1 MAGSR
6 KGERRGAADPNH
18 IRRTAAP
25 AKQRKPKA
33 LGGVPKVGSAGGLAS
48 IINRPRVGPAQ
59 MERDVEAYFLISG
72 KRERLPK
79 DIMLSAAR
87 YFEETAIQYSR
98 VLAANMQAAAQAVE
112 PADRLVL
119 EMAVRDAEGVVD
131 KYVAMAADTAMKV
144 APYMHAKLAALITAP
159 GNEKT
164 NSSLLSMLMRDL
176 DEAGKPARYIEHIPG
191 EGAK

>member
-33 LGGVPKVGSAGGLAS
+33 LGGVAKVGSAGGLAS

-87 YFEETAIQYSR
+87 YFEETAIQYAR
-98 VLAANMQAAAQAVE
+98 VMQANMVAAAQAQKVE
-112 PADRLVL
+112 DRVVL
-119 EMAVRDAEGVVD
+119 EMAVREAEGAVD

-144 APYMHAKLAALITAP
+144 APYIHAKLAALITAP

-164 NSSLLSMLMRDL
+164 NATLLSMLMRDL
-176 DEAGKPARYIEHIPG
+176 DEAGRQAKYIDHIPTD
-191 EGAK
+191 GAK

>member
-18 IRRTAAP
+18 IRKTAAP
-25 AKQRKPKA
+25 AKQRKPKP
-33 LGGVPKVGSAGGLAS
+33 LGGVPKLGSVGLAR
-48 IINRPRVGPAQ
+48 IVNRPRVGPEQ

-87 YFEETAIQYSR
+87 YFEETAIQYAR
-98 VLAANMQAAAQAVE
+98 VMQANMVAAAQAQKVE
-112 PADRLVL
+112 DRVVL
-119 EMAVRDAEGVVD
+119 EMAVREAEGAVD

-144 APYMHAKLAALITAP
+144 APYIHAKLAALITAP

-164 NSSLLSMLMRDL
+164 NATLLSMLMRDL
-176 DEAGKPARYIEHIPG
+176 DEAGRQAKYIDHVPTD
-191 EGAK
+191 GAK

>member
-18 IRRTAAP
+18 IRKTAAP
-25 AKQRKPKA
+25 AKARKPKP
-33 LGGVPKVGSAGGLAS
+33 LGGVPKLGSVGLAR
-48 IINRPRVGPAQ
+48 IVNRPRVGPEQ

-87 YFEETAIQYSR
+87 YFEETAIQYAR
-98 VLAANMQAAAQAVE
+98 VMQANMVAAAQAQKVE
-112 PADRLVL
+112 DRVVL
-119 EMAVRDAEGVVD
+119 EMAVREAEGAVD

-144 APYMHAKLAALITAP
+144 APYIHAKLAALITAP

-164 NSSLLSMLMRDL
+164 NATLLSMLMRDL
-176 DEAGKPARYIEHIPG
+176 DEAGRQAKYIDHVPAD
-191 EGAK
+191 GAK

>member
-18 IRRTAAP
+18 IRKTAAP
-25 AKQRKPKA
+25 AKARKPKP
-33 LGGVPKVGSAGGLAS
+33 LGGVPKLGSVGLAR
-48 IINRPRVGPAQ
+48 IVNRPRVGPEQ

-87 YFEETAIQYSR
+87 YFEETAIQYAR
-98 VLAANMQAAAQAVE
+98 VMQANMVAAAQAQNVE
-112 PADRLVL
+112 DRVVL
-119 EMAVRDAEGVVD
+119 EMAVREAEGAVD

-144 APYMHAKLAALITAP
+144 APYIHAKLAALITAP

-164 NSSLLSMLMRDL
+164 NATLLSMLMRDL
-176 DEAGKPARYIEHIPG
+176 DEAGRQAKYIDHVPTD
-191 EGAK
+191 GAK

>member
-18 IRRTAAP
+18 IRKTAAP
-25 AKQRKPKA
+25 AKARKPKP
-33 LGGVPKVGSAGGLAS
+33 LGGVPKLGSVGLAR
-48 IINRPRVGPAQ
+48 IVNRPRVGPEQ

-72 KRERLPK
+72 KRERPPK

-87 YFEETAIQYSR
+87 YFEETAIQYAR
-98 VLAANMQAAAQAVE
+98 VMQANMVAAAQAQKVE
-112 PADRLVL
+112 DRVVL
-119 EMAVRDAEGVVD
+119 EMAVREAEGAVD

-144 APYMHAKLAALITAP
+144 APYIHAKLAALITAP

-164 NSSLLSMLMRDL
+164 NATLLSMLMRDL
-176 DEAGKPARYIEHIPG
+176 DEAGRQAKYIDHVPTD
-191 EGAK
+191 GAK

>member
-18 IRRTAAP
+18 IRKTAAP
-25 AKQRKPKA
+25 AKARKPKP
-33 LGGVPKVGSAGGLAS
+33 LGGVPKLGSVGLAR
-48 IINRPRVGPAQ
+48 IVNRPRVGPEQ

-87 YFEETAIQYSR
+87 YFEETAIQYAR
-98 VLAANMQAAAQAVE
+98 VMQANMVAAAQAQKVE
-112 PADRLVL
+112 DRVVL
-119 EMAVRDAEGVVD
+119 EMAVREAEGAVD

-144 APYMHAKLAALITAP
+144 APYIHAKLAALITAP

-164 NSSLLSMLMRDL
+164 NATLLSMLMRDL
-176 DEAGKPARYIEHIPG
+176 DEAGRQAKYIDHVPTD
-191 EGAK
+191 GAK

>member
-18 IRRTAAP
+18 IRKTAAP
-25 AKQRKPKA
+25 AKARKPKP
-33 LGGVPKVGSAGGLAS
+33 LGGVPKLGSVGLARMV
-48 IINRPRVGPAQ
+48 NRPRVGPEQ

-87 YFEETAIQYSR
+87 YFEETAIQYAR
-98 VLAANMQAAAQAVE
+98 VMQANMVAAAQAQKVE
-112 PADRLVL
+112 DRVVL
-119 EMAVRDAEGVVD
+119 EMAVREAEGAVD

-144 APYMHAKLAALITAP
+144 APYIHAKLAALITAP

-164 NSSLLSMLMRDL
+164 NATLLSMLMRDL
-176 DEAGKPARYIEHIPG
+176 DEAGRQAKYIDHVPTD
-191 EGAK
+191 GAK

>member
-18 IRRTAAP
+18 IRKTAAP
-25 AKQRKPKA
+25 AKARKPKP
-33 LGGVPKVGSAGGLAS
+33 LGGVPKLGSVGLAR
-48 IINRPRVGPAQ
+48 IVNRPRVGPEQ